1 MCGLSSSIDEGVMTD
16 LNDAYANGAYIEG
29 ASDYPPRWD
38 AASANLRAGLG
49 ERAELDVSYGPS
61 ERQAYDIFQPK
72 TPAKGT
78 LIFVHGGYWRMFDRT
93 SWSYLAKGALARGW
107 AVAMP
112 SYDLCPDIRIA
123 GITQQ
128 IAQAV
133 QVIAAR
139 TSGPISLVGH
149 SAGGHLVARML
160 APGMLP
166 ISVIDRLHH
175 VIPISPVS
183 DLEPLC
189 QTDMNDDF
197 QMDVEMAKAESP
209 LLQPTPETRVTV
221 WVGGNERPVFLD
233 QAMWLADVW
242 QCDQVV
248 TKDEHHFNV
257 IDALADPNSEMLN
270 RLIAG

>member
-1 MCGLSSSIDEGVMTD
+1 MID
-16 LNDAYANGAYIEG
+16 LNDAYANAAYIEG
-29 ASDYPPRWD
+29 ASDYPPRWA
-38 AASANLRAGLG
+38 AASDTLHRDLG
-49 ERAELDVSYGPS
+49 DRAELGVTYGPS
-61 ERQAYDIFQPK
+61 ERQAYDFFQPD

-78 LIFVHGGYWRMFDRT
+78 LIFVHGGYWRMLDRS

-112 SYDLCPDIRIA
+112 SYDLCPQVRIA

-133 QVIAAR
+133 QAIAAR

-166 ISVIDRLHH
+166 KAVVDRLHH

-189 QTDMNDDF
+189 ETDMNDDF
-197 QMDVEMAKAESP
+197 QMDVGMAAAESP
-209 LLQPTPETRVTV
+209 LLQPAPKTRVTV
-221 WVGGNERPVFLD
+221 WVGGDERPVFLD
-233 QAMWLADVW
+233 QAMWLADAW

-257 IDALADPNSEMLN
+257 IDALSDPDSEMLN
-270 RLIAG
+270 RLIVD